1 MYVVILNNVLFTSL
15 ILTVNCYE
23 IYIVYIQNLI
33 MKNQNII
40 IAILF
45 MISLWMSYYHY
56 VNMSEAREINDTL
69 AEKNIELRKVA
80 EDVITNRSKI
90 EIIKEQLENSISIQE
105 DRKEKLAEME
115 LVYQTS
121 VWYTRCL
128 EAEWELE
135 LKGREYELQC
145 IPYEWDV
152 LWGYWDDSVLEN
164 LGRFS
169 SENLNNT
176 LVELGL

>member
-1 MYVVILNNVLFTSL
+1 
-15 ILTVNCYE
+15 
-23 IYIVYIQNLI
+23 
-33 MKNQNII
+33 
-40 IAILF
+40 
-45 MISLWMSYYHY
+45 
-56 VNMSEAREINDTL
+56 MSEAREINDTL

-128 EAEWELE
+128 EAE
-135 LKGREYELQC
+135 
-145 IPYEWDV
+145 
-152 LWGYWDDSVLEN
+152 
-164 LGRFS
+164 
-169 SENLNNT
+169 
-176 LVELGL
+176 